1 MDKDKDD
8 EFNERILTA
17 LMKQIKSSDSKF
29 AGLEK
34 DLAVK
39 EAELQ
44 YLVKLYDEKISS
56 LTLELED
63 EKKRAIKLKE
73 QVNEVAG
80 KLSVKDD
87 EITNLTS
94 KVDNL
99 DNAITSKDNNV
110 SVLDSKVSDL
120 HNIISQQEAKIQQMN
135 KELTKKEEILTR
147 QLSRIEAIELELKE
161 FKTHEVFAGDS
172 SGGERLKCSKC
183 GAAGKDI
190 KLVEDKTRPLSYVGN
205 MPMYAKIKV
214 CKKCGHTF

>member
-17 LMKQIKSSDSKF
+17 LKKQIKNSDSKF

-34 DLAVK
+34 NLAVK

-44 YLVKLYDEKISS
+44 YLVTLYDEKISS

-63 EKKRAIKLKE
+63 EKKRANKLEE
-73 QVNEVAG
+73 QMNEVTG
-80 KLSVKDD
+80 KLSVKEE
-87 EITNLTS
+87 EIINLTS

-110 SVLDSKVSDL
+110 GVLDSKVSDL
-120 HNIISQQEAKIQQMN
+120 HNIISHQEAKIHRMD
-135 KELTKKEEILTR
+135 EEFLKKEEILAR

-161 FKTHEVFAGDS
+161 FKQHEIFAGDT
-172 SGGERLKCSKC
+172 SGGERLKCPKC
-183 GAAGKDI
+183 GATGKDI
-190 KLVEDKTRPLSYVGN
+190 KLVEDKARPLSYVGN

-214 CKKCGHTF
+214 CKKCRHSF